1 MGFRCFSCVL
11 EAELEAAGG
20 EVDENGVPLGPRV
33 EKQVEYVEKI
43 VERTV
48 EKEVVVEQ
56 GPSPEEIAAME
67 AQLRQQN
74 EEARLKAMARR
85 REARGGLGR
94 GL

>member
-1 MGFRCFSCVL
+1 M
-11 EAELEAAGG
+11 
-20 EVDENGVPLGPRV
+20 
-33 EKQVEYVEKI
+33 EKI

-56 GPSPEEIAAME
+56 GPSAEEIAAME

-85 REARGGLGR
+85 REALSLSTIGFILSKIFYCIYNIY
-94 GL
+94 